1 MKLNAFLLALSA
13 ALLPTVVCSPAPLEP
28 LFTEAST
35 PAKTVIYQLTNELVE
50 GGEYLIVN
58 VNTAGD
64 GFALSHNM
72 DKIASG
78 GVKIHAKDG
87 DPSIPAEDVYIP
99 ADDVVAGSVLTA
111 TMSDNSMKLMNNNYY
126 FQQDYRS
133 VSSVGSV

>member
-28 LFTEAST
+28 LFTEAPT
-35 PAKTVIYQLTNELVE
+35 PAKTVIYQLTDKLEA

-58 VNTAGD
+58 VNSEGD

-72 DKIASG
+72 DKIA
-78 GVKIHAKDG
+78 
-87 DPSIPAEDVYIP
+87 P
-99 ADDVVAGSVLTA
+99 DDVTIHGKDEKSSVPYIQVDDVDDASVWTA

-126 FQQDYRS
+126 FQQDFRS
-133 VSSVGSV
+133 V

>member
-28 LFTEAST
+28 LLTEAPA

-58 VNTAGD
+58 VNSEGD
-64 GFALSHNM
+64 GFALSHNKE
-72 DKIASG
+72 KIASG

-126 FQQDYRS
+126 FQQDFRS
-133 VSSVGSV
+133 V

>member
-28 LFTEAST
+28 LFTEAPA
-35 PAKTVIYQLTNELVE
+35 PAKTVIYQLTDKLEA

-58 VNTAGD
+58 VNSEGD

-72 DKIASG
+72 DKIASD
-78 GVKIHAKDG
+78 GVKIHAKDENSSV
-87 DPSIPAEDVYIP
+87 PYIQV
-99 ADDVVAGSVLTA
+99 DDVEAGSVWTA

-126 FQQDYRS
+126 FQQDFRS
-133 VSSVGSV
+133 V

>member
-87 DPSIPAEDVYIP
+87 DPSIPAENVYIP
-99 ADDVVAGSVLTA
+99 ADVVDAGSVWTA

-126 FQQDYRS
+126 FQQDFRS
-133 VSSVGSV
+133 V